1 MLLNNFYTITGLAQE
16 ENRLQ
21 ASICI
26 NPAHDIFKG
35 HFPNQP
41 VVPGV
46 CMVQIIKELLEKA
59 TGKSLLFSKGSQ
71 LKFLRLLVPAAEE
84 TVQVNISWNQEETGY
99 LTQADF
105 KKDTEAIF
113 KLSGLFTADQHT
125 A

>member
-1 MLLNNFYTITGLAQE
+1 MLLNNFYTITGLTQN
-16 ENRLQ
+16 ENSMQ

-46 CMVQIIKELLEKA
+46 CMVQIVKELMEQA

-84 TVQVNISWNQEETGY
+84 SVQVNISWKQEEAGY

-113 KLSGLFTADQHT
+113 KLSGTFSLS
-125 A
+125 